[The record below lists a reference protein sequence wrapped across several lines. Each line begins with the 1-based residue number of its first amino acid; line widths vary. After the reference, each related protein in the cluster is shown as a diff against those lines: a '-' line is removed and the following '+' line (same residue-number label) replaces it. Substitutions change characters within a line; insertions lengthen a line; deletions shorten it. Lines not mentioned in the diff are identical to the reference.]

1 MKQVNSIYDNSLY
14 VYGEK
19 TAVSEWI
26 SDNTD
31 ITIGFPYFELD
42 LNASCPVPDE
52 MSYERVWGCR
62 YRGTVDVL
70 QINDDGKTAVLYFET
85 SESIPLIYDCDVDR
99 LWSKSGW
106 LDAVAKKYP
115 HLTFS
120 LNSHSYDDDCVIE
133 LEFENGEVKDG
144 WVHSAE
150 QGNLTRDD
158 RFILGD

>member
-1 MKQVNSIYDNSLY
+1 MNSIYDNSLY

-19 TAVSEWI
+19 NAVSEWI

-31 ITIGFPYFELD
+31 ITIAFPYFELD
-42 LNASCPVPDE
+42 MNASCAVPEDRSE
-52 MSYERVWGCR
+52 ENVWGCR

-70 QINDDGKTAVLYFET
+70 QINDDSKTAVLYFET
-85 SESIPLIYDCDVDR
+85 GESIPLIYDCDVDR
-99 LWSKSGW
+99 LWSRSGW

-133 LEFENGEVKDG
+133 LEFENGEIKEG

-150 QGNLTRDD
+150 QGNLTPDD